1 MKAYGLSHVGKVRS
15 VNQDAFYLPRM
26 GETFAV
32 VADGMG
38 GHKAGE
44 VASALAVREFVRW
57 LRCAPR
63 PTEASAS
70 YAVHEANRL
79 IHRTAQRDEDKSN
92 MGTTL
97 VALWLDDDRAILAN
111 VGDSRAYLM
120 RDGKLVQMSRD
131 HSLVAE
137 LVAQGKISEEEARVH
152 PQRNLVTRAVGTSS
166 LVNPDVITFD
176 RKANDLWL
184 LCSDGLTNHVSDEQ
198 IGQVLSAS
206 ASLEEKTQTLIDLAL
221 QHGGSDNVTA
231 VLVDCEEAYT

>member
-1 MKAYGLSHVGKVRS
+1 MKAYGLTHVGKVRS
-15 VNQDAFYLPRM
+15 INQDAFYLPKL
-26 GETFAV
+26 GESFAI

-44 VASALAVREFVRW
+44 VASAMAVREFTRW

-63 PTEASAS
+63 PSESSAS
-70 YAVHEANRL
+70 YAVHEANRT

-97 VALWLDDDRAILAN
+97 VAIWLDEGKAILTN
-111 VGDSRAYLM
+111 VGDSRAYRL
-120 RDGKLVQMSRD
+120 RDGELTQMSRD

-137 LVAQGKISEEEARVH
+137 LLAAGKITAEEARVH

-166 LVNPDVITFD
+166 TVNPDVTTFD
-176 RKANDLWL
+176 RKDHDLWL

-198 IGQVLSAS
+198 LKNVLTSGDT
-206 ASLEEKTQTLIDLAL
+206 LEDMAHRLVDMAL
-221 QHGGSDNVTA
+221 HRGGSDNVTV
-231 VLVDCEEAYT
+231 VLVDCEEATL

>member
-1 MKAYGLSHVGKVRS
+1 MKAYGLSHVGKVRA
-15 VNQDAFYLPRM
+15 VNEDAFYLPHI
-26 GETFAV
+26 GESFAV

-97 VALWLDDDRAILAN
+97 VALWLDDDKAILTN
-111 VGDSRAYLM
+111 VGDSRAYLL
-120 RDGKLVQMSRD
+120 RDGKLLQMSRD

-137 LVAQGKISEEEARVH
+137 MVAEGKISEEEARVH

-166 LVNPDVITFD
+166 LVNPDVTTFD
-176 RKANDLWL
+176 RQPNDLWL
-184 LCSDGLTNHVSDEQ
+184 LCTDGLTNHVSDEK
-198 IGQVLSAS
+198 IGEALA
-206 ASLEEKTQTLIDLAL
+206 ADATLEEKAQALIDMALAN
-221 QHGGSDNVTA
+221 GGSDNVTA
-231 VLVDCEEAYT
+231 VLVDCGEVLA